1 MSKINVITLISM
13 TSLLM
18 CGCST
23 TRENFVSDLQKQGAN
38 PFIVEPELK
47 NLEEKIRSIAM
58 AERKHDAPYHLVF
71 DPRNEAIISY
81 FQDRFNKQTM
91 MEMINLARA
100 GYDAA
105 VAARYP
111 HIGSVRG
118 CDLVDN
124 GAYAVTDEVNKD
136 QFDWRFVQGE
146 CFDGLAHGIGEAVD
160 EKLSAHFVGRFDQGV
175 MIEGVFTMLLEDN
188 MKLIQMGEVPSKDRT
203 ARLLT
208 TTVRKDGYQWHR
220 YGDFKDGEINGFGI
234 NIWGYTNLMI
244 VRSIGEYKN
253 GTFEGFGARQLL
265 KPFDDGKVWNTWI
278 GNYVDGTLNGPGA
291 WTNSIDELSV
301 GYWKEGKFHGQV
313 YGAHVSQHYFN
324 ESYTGTYI
332 NNKREGAFRV
342 RSMAEI
348 GDRVRNFTRI
358 YSGDKLIH
366 DGEDSSTPDFG
377 KLIALGA
384 GLAVIGSAGISDTK
398 KVDIGNAFAKD
409 VLVGGDGQNL
419 NTLKQK
425 LAPAGQGQ
433 TISADDKGDKGIFQ
447 LSCYDPGSFICID
460 YTLYSRTKADQFRS
474 QCSQGTNKVI
484 ASCDHTSRQAIC
496 SHQSAIGK
504 TKTHDYLYGSEPEQV
519 KQACTNSGG
528 QFRMVE

>member
-1 MSKINVITLISM
+1 MSKTNVITLMFI

-18 CGCST
+18 GGCST
-23 TRENFVSDLQKQGAN
+23 TRENFVSDLHKQGDN
-38 PFIVEPELK
+38 PFILEPELK
-47 NLEEKIRSIAM
+47 DLEEKVQSIAM
-58 AERKHDAPYHLVF
+58 AERKYDAPYHLIF

-81 FQDRFNKQTM
+81 FQDSFNKPTM

-105 VAARYP
+105 VAAHYP
-111 HIGSVRG
+111 HIGSERG

-124 GAYAVTDEVNKD
+124 GAYAVTDEVNKE
-136 QFDWRFVQGE
+136 QFKWRFVRGE
-146 CFDGLAHGIGEAVD
+146 CSDGLAHGVGETVD
-160 EKLSAHFVGRFDQGV
+160 EKLNAHFVGRFDQGV
-175 MIEGVFTMLLEDN
+175 MVEGVFTMPLKDG
-188 MKLIQMGEVPSKDRT
+188 MKLIQMGEVPSKDHT

-208 TTVRKDGYQWHR
+208 TKVRKDGYQWHR
-220 YGDFKDGEINGFGI
+220 YGDFKDGVINGFGI

-253 GTFEGFGARQLL
+253 GAFEGFAAQQKLRPWG
-265 KPFDDGKVWNTWI
+265 DGKVWNTWI
-278 GNYVDGTLNGPGA
+278 GNYADGELNGPGA
-291 WTNSIDELSV
+291 WTNGVSKLLV
-301 GYWKEGKFHGQV
+301 GYWKEGKLHGQG
-313 YGAHVSQHYFN
+313 YGAYVNQYYTN
-324 ESYTGTYI
+324 ESYTGTYV
-332 NNKREGAFRV
+332 NGKREGAFRV
-342 RSMAEI
+342 QTIADI
-348 GDRVRNFTRI
+348 GDRVQHFTRI
-358 YSGDKLIH
+358 YSDDKLID
-366 DGEDSSTPDFG
+366 DGIEDSAAPDLG
-377 KLIALGA
+377 KFIALGA

-433 TISADDKGDKGIFQ
+433 TISADDKGIFQ

-460 YTLYSRTKADQFRS
+460 YTLYSRAKADQFRS

-484 ASCDHTSRQAIC
+484 ASCDHTTRQAIC
-496 SHQSAIGK
+496 SHHSAIGE
-504 TKTHDYLYGSEPEQV
+504 TQTHDYLYGSEPEQV
-519 KQACTNSGG
+519 KQACTSSGG